1 MWQDIR
7 KTSSVQVIVGTKI
20 RDFIKPCL
28 LVVMYYGL
36 NNKLYSCQENS
47 NTTSF
52 SWRTKSTFSL
62 SVLCTYQGTE
72 WILRAQNMPK
82 VSLRTPWI
90 RGSVSGTTGALWVLS
105 LPVVATAAVSTT
117 RQAEHKAGEV
127 PGLSEGFWAPTP
139 WGCVCG
145 GTEGKKTCQVLCG
158 GGWGR
163 GRFKTVGSHMM
174 PALRA
179 RHRAG
184 AATDRARARAVCA
197 PVVVEGRA
205 RRSACSVSGQ
215 PALHACFALQQV
227 WVAGLMEVTARSQER
242 SPCLFAHLPLLGR
255 YKALAVAGEG
265 CEKREKGIHASSP
278 SKVKSSEV
286 L

>member
-90 RGSVSGTTGALWVLS
+90 KGVSQWDYRCVMSALTSSGGDGSSKHHTPGRAQSWWGPRAVWGFLSPSSLGLCVWRHRRQEGLPSVVWRWLRTWPVQNGGKPHDACPQGAPQSRGSHRQGQGQGCLCTSCCGRACEEVSMLCQWAACSACLLCSPAGVGCRPDGSYCTEPREEPLSVCSPSTTG
-105 LPVVATAAVSTT
+105 
-117 RQAEHKAGEV
+117 
-127 PGLSEGFWAPTP
+127 
-139 WGCVCG
+139 
-145 GTEGKKTCQVLCG
+145 
-158 GGWGR
+158 
-163 GRFKTVGSHMM
+163 
-174 PALRA
+174 
-179 RHRAG
+179 
-184 AATDRARARAVCA
+184 
-197 PVVVEGRA
+197 
-205 RRSACSVSGQ
+205 
-215 PALHACFALQQV
+215 
-227 WVAGLMEVTARSQER
+227 
-242 SPCLFAHLPLLGR
+242 
-255 YKALAVAGEG
+255 
-265 CEKREKGIHASSP
+265 
-278 SKVKSSEV
+278 
-286 L
+286 